1 MNAKLCKILRRLDEY
16 NWKDARYSHREYKK
30 VVRASDREGY
40 KKVIEPSEEGKVLS
54 ENEIKHSHTVVTSV
68 LLPECGRATYRRAK
82 KYARELKKTPLV

>member
-16 NWKDARYSHREYKK
+16 DWKDARYSHREHHKLVEDSNY
-30 VVRASDREGY
+30 
-40 KKVIEPSEEGKVLS
+40 
-54 ENEIKHSHTVVTSV
+54 SHTVVTSV